1 MPAIKCAPLAAG
13 LLVLF
18 AASAAAAQEIRV
30 VRCNPNGSCNVTI
43 DGKPFLAITPEMAR
57 ASLDS
62 VNNLQTVRG
71 TLAARER
78 ERAAFSETLRTANAS
93 IAAKDSLIA
102 GLEKQLRTTEEMISI
117 YKKLSAP
124 TLTIEGALG
133 SNVNGNP
140 GILAGVG
147 IKRVRVFGL
156 LQKDNAGGFIG
167 ASMRVF

>member
-1 MPAIKCAPLAAG
+1 MRATRCAPLTAG
-13 LLVLF
+13 LLMLLTV
-18 AASAAAAQEIRV
+18 SAAAAQEIRL

-71 TLAARER
+71 ILATRQRELAA
-78 ERAAFSETLRTANAS
+78 FNSTLGKANAS
-93 IAAKDSLIA
+93 IVVKDSLIA
-102 GLEKQLRTTEEMISI
+102 GLEKQLKTTEEMISI

-124 TLTIEGALG
+124 TLTLEGALG
-133 SNVNGNP
+133 ANFNGHP
-140 GILAGVG
+140 GLLAGVG

-156 LQKDNAGGFIG
+156 LQKDNPGGFIG